1 MKIRHN
7 KKRNTAFVYE
17 ALVREATVAVLKEDV
32 ERRDKTISIIKRHF
46 HSKSLLKQDLEC
58 YRSLY
63 ENQSLDE
70 NTSQKVLAESRRQ
83 KIMIDPT
90 GLFKQQT
97 ELIHDINK
105 ELTPEVFNNFVPN
118 YKALATIDQMFSQK
132 TSPKNRVIL
141 EGEIVKGMSTTA
153 QSIET
158 PAIDNVTFRT
168 FVGKFNDKYKN
179 GLLQE
184 QKDLLTR
191 YITSFSDNGLELKM
205 YLNTEI
211 GRLKTKLAEAVNV
224 DAIKNDEEML
234 NKTNQIVEKLKSFA
248 KSDINENVLMTVLK
262 TQSLVE
268 EIYNGDNDQS
278 RQQSQQ
284 KISHP

>member
-46 HSKSLLKQDLEC
+46 HSKSLLRQDLEC

-70 NTSQKVLAESRRQ
+70 NTSQKVLTESRRQ
-83 KIMIDPT
+83 KMMIDPT

-141 EGEIVKGMSTTA
+141 EGEIVKGMSTTT
-153 QSIET
+153 QSVET

-168 FVGKFNDKYKN
+168 FVGKFNDKYES

-268 EIYNGDNDQS
+268 EIYNGDND
-278 RQQSQQ
+278 
-284 KISHP
+284 

>member
-17 ALVREATVAVLKEDV
+17 ALVREATVAVLKENV
-32 ERRDKTISIIKRHF
+32 ERRDKAISIIKRHF
-46 HSKSLLKQDLEC
+46 HSKSLLRQDLEC

-70 NTSQKVLAESRRQ
+70 NTSQKVLTESRRQ
-83 KIMIDPT
+83 KMMIDPT

-105 ELTPEVFNNFVPN
+105 ELTPEIFNNFVPN

-141 EGEIVKGMSTTA
+141 EGEIVKGMTTTA
-153 QSIET
+153 HNVEA

-168 FVGKFNDKYKN
+168 FVGKFNDKYEN

-211 GRLKTKLAEAVNV
+211 GRLKIKLAEAVNV
-224 DAIKNDEEML
+224 DAIKNDEDML
-234 NKTNQIVEKLKSFA
+234 NKTNQIVDKLKSFA

-268 EIYNGDNDQS
+268 EIYNGDND
-278 RQQSQQ
+278 
-284 KISHP
+284 

>member
-1 MKIRHN
+1 MKIKHN

-17 ALVREATVAVLKEDV
+17 ALVREATVAILKEDV
-32 ERRDKTISIIKRHF
+32 ERKEKAVSIIKKHF
-46 HSKSLLKQDLEC
+46 HSQSILKQDLEC

-70 NTSQKVLAESRRQ
+70 KTSQKILNEVRMQ
-83 KIMIDPT
+83 KHMIDPT

-118 YKALATIDQMFSQK
+118 YKALATIDQMFSVK

-141 EGEIVKGMSTTA
+141 EGEIVKGMTIAVDDTQAS
-153 QSIET
+153 
-158 PAIDNVTFRT
+158 AIDNITFRT
-168 FVGKFNDKYKN
+168 FVGKFNDKYGD

-191 YITSFSDNGLELKM
+191 YITSFSDNNLELKI
-205 YLNTEI
+205 YLNNEI
-211 GRLKTKLAEAVNV
+211 SRLKGKLSEAVNV
-224 DAIKNDEEML
+224 QEIKNDKEMIG
-234 NKTNQIVEKLKSFA
+234 KTNKILDRLSSFA
-248 KSDINENVLMTVLK
+248 KETINENVLMTVLK

-268 EIYNGDNDQS
+268 EIYNGNND
-278 RQQSQQ
+278 
-284 KISHP
+284 

>member
-46 HSKSLLKQDLEC
+46 HSKSLLRQDLEC

-70 NTSQKVLAESRRQ
+70 NTSQKVLIESRRQ
-83 KIMIDPT
+83 KMMIDPT

-141 EGEIVKGMSTTA
+141 EGEIIKGMATTA
-153 QSIET
+153 QNVDKL
-158 PAIDNVTFRT
+158 AIDNVTFRT
-168 FVGKFNDKYKN
+168 FVDKFNDKYEN

-184 QKDLLTR
+184 QKNLLTK

-211 GRLKTKLAEAVNV
+211 GRLKTKLTEAVNV
-224 DAIKNDEEML
+224 DAIKNDEDML

-268 EIYNGDNDQS
+268 EIYNGDND
-278 RQQSQQ
+278 
-284 KISHP
+284 

>member
-32 ERRDKTISIIKRHF
+32 ERRDKTISIIKKHF
-46 HSKSLLKQDLEC
+46 HSKSLLRQDLEC

-63 ENQSLDE
+63 ENQSLDD
-70 NTSQKVLAESRRQ
+70 NTSQKVLTESRRQ
-83 KIMIDPT
+83 KMMIDPT

-141 EGEIVKGMSTTA
+141 EGEIVKGMTTTA
-153 QSIET
+153 QNVET

-168 FVGKFNDKYKN
+168 FVGKFNDKYES

-224 DAIKNDEEML
+224 DAIKNDEDML

-268 EIYNGDNDQS
+268 EIYNGDND
-278 RQQSQQ
+278 
-284 KISHP
+284 

>member
-17 ALVREATVAVLKEDV
+17 ALVREATVAVLKEDI

-46 HSKSLLKQDLEC
+46 HSKSLLRQDLEC

-70 NTSQKVLAESRRQ
+70 NTSQKVLTESRRQ
-83 KIMIDPT
+83 KMMIDPT

-105 ELTPEVFNNFVPN
+105 ELTPEIFNNFVPN

-153 QSIET
+153 QSVET

-168 FVGKFNDKYKN
+168 FVGKFNDKYES

-211 GRLKTKLAEAVNV
+211 GRLKAKLAEAVNI
-224 DAIKNDEEML
+224 DAIKNDEDMI

-268 EIYNGDNDQS
+268 EIYNGDND
-278 RQQSQQ
+278 
-284 KISHP
+284 

>member
-17 ALVREATVAVLKEDV
+17 ALVREATVAVLKEDI

-46 HSKSLLKQDLEC
+46 HSKSLLRQDLEC
-58 YRSLY
+58 YRPLY

-70 NTSQKVLAESRRQ
+70 NTSQKVLTESRRQ

-141 EGEIVKGMSTTA
+141 EGEIVKGMSTTT
-153 QSIET
+153 QNVET
-158 PAIDNVTFRT
+158 PSIDNVTFRT
-168 FVGKFNDKYKN
+168 FVGKFNDKYEN

-211 GRLKTKLAEAVNV
+211 GRLKIKLAEAVNV
-224 DAIKNDEEML
+224 DAIKNDEDML
-234 NKTNQIVEKLKSFA
+234 NKTNQIVDKLKSFA

-268 EIYNGDNDQS
+268 EIYNGDND
-278 RQQSQQ
+278 
-284 KISHP
+284 

>member
-32 ERRDKTISIIKRHF
+32 ERRDKAISIIKRHF
-46 HSKSLLKQDLEC
+46 HSKSLLRQDLEC

-70 NTSQKVLAESRRQ
+70 NTSQKVLTESRRQ

-141 EGEIVKGMSTTA
+141 EGEIVKGMSTTTQNA
-153 QSIET
+153 ET

-168 FVGKFNDKYKN
+168 FVGKFNDKYEN

-224 DAIKNDEEML
+224 DAIKND
-234 NKTNQIVEKLKSFA
+234 
-248 KSDINENVLMTVLK
+248 
-262 TQSLVE
+262 
-268 EIYNGDNDQS
+268 
-278 RQQSQQ
+278 
-284 KISHP
+284 

>member
-1 MKIRHN
+1 
-7 KKRNTAFVYE
+7 
-17 ALVREATVAVLKEDV
+17 
-32 ERRDKTISIIKRHF
+32 
-46 HSKSLLKQDLEC
+46 
-58 YRSLY
+58 LY

-70 NTSQKVLAESRRQ
+70 KTSQKILNEVRMQ
-83 KIMIDPT
+83 KHMLDPT

-118 YKALATIDQMFSQK
+118 YKALATIDQMFSTK

-141 EGEIVKGMSTTA
+141 EVEIVKGMTTTP
-153 QSIET
+153 QSAEQ
-158 PAIDNVTFRT
+158 PAVDNVTFRT
-168 FVGKFNDKYKN
+168 FVGKFNDKYQN

-191 YITSFSDNGLELKM
+191 YITSFSDNSLELKM

-211 GRLKTKLAEAVNV
+211 SRLKTKLAEAVNV
-224 DAIKNDEEML
+224 DEISNDNDML
-234 NKTNQIVEKLKSFA
+234 EKTNKIVKKLESFS

-268 EIYNGDNDQS
+268 EIYNGDNN
-278 RQQSQQ
+278 
-284 KISHP
+284 

>member
-17 ALVREATVAVLKEDV
+17 ALVREASVAVLKEDV

-46 HSKSLLKQDLEC
+46 HSKSLLRQDLEC

-70 NTSQKVLAESRRQ
+70 NTSQKVINESRRQ
-83 KIMIDPT
+83 KMMIDPT

-141 EGEIVKGMSTTA
+141 EGEILKGMSTTA
-153 QSIET
+153 QNVDT

-168 FVGKFNDKYKN
+168 FVGKFNDKYES
-179 GLLQE
+179 GLLKE

-224 DAIKNDEEML
+224 DDIKNDEEML

-268 EIYNGDNDQS
+268 EIYNGDND
-278 RQQSQQ
+278 
-284 KISHP
+284 

>member
-46 HSKSLLKQDLEC
+46 HSKSLLRQDLEC

-70 NTSQKVLAESRRQ
+70 NTSQKVLTESRRQ
-83 KIMIDPT
+83 KMMIDPT

-105 ELTPEVFNNFVPN
+105 ELTPEIFNNFVPN

-141 EGEIVKGMSTTA
+141 EGEIVKGMSATA
-153 QSIET
+153 QNVDMHS
-158 PAIDNVTFRT
+158 IDNVTFRT
-168 FVGKFNDKYKN
+168 FVGKFNDKYEN

-234 NKTNQIVEKLKSFA
+234 NKTNQIVEKLESFA

-268 EIYNGDNDQS
+268 EIYNGDND
-278 RQQSQQ
+278 
-284 KISHP
+284 

>member
-141 EGEIVKGMSTTA
+141 EGEIVKGMSTTT
-153 QSIET
+153 QNVDT

-168 FVGKFNDKYKN
+168 FVGKFNDKYES

-224 DAIKNDEEML
+224 DAIKNDEDML

-268 EIYNGDNDQS
+268 EIYNGDND
-278 RQQSQQ
+278 
-284 KISHP
+284 

>member
-105 ELTPEVFNNFVPN
+105 ELTPEIFNNFVPN

-153 QSIET
+153 QNVDT

-168 FVGKFNDKYKN
+168 FVGKFNDKYEN

-268 EIYNGDNDQS
+268 EIYNGDND
-278 RQQSQQ
+278 
-284 KISHP
+284 

>member
-17 ALVREATVAVLKEDV
+17 ALVREATVAVLKEDI

-46 HSKSLLKQDLEC
+46 HSKSLLRQDLEC

-70 NTSQKVLAESRRQ
+70 NTSQKVLTESRRQ
-83 KIMIDPT
+83 KMMIDPT

-105 ELTPEVFNNFVPN
+105 ELTPEIFNNFVPN

-141 EGEIVKGMSTTA
+141 EGEIVKGMTTTA
-153 QSIET
+153 QNVET

-168 FVGKFNDKYKN
+168 FVGKFNDKYES
-179 GLLQE
+179 GLLKE

-211 GRLKTKLAEAVNV
+211 GRLKAKLAEAVNV
-224 DAIKNDEEML
+224 DAIKNDEDML

-268 EIYNGDNDQS
+268 EIYNGDND
-278 RQQSQQ
+278 
-284 KISHP
+284 

>member
-17 ALVREATVAVLKEDV
+17 ALVREATVAVLKEDI

-46 HSKSLLKQDLEC
+46 HSKSLLRKDLEC

-70 NTSQKVLAESRRQ
+70 NTSQKVLIESRRQ
-83 KIMIDPT
+83 KMMIDPT

-105 ELTPEVFNNFVPN
+105 ELTPEIFNNFVPN

-153 QSIET
+153 QSVET

-168 FVGKFNDKYKN
+168 FVGKFNDKYES

-211 GRLKTKLAEAVNV
+211 GRLKIKLAEAVSVN
-224 DAIKNDEEML
+224 AIKNDEDML

-268 EIYNGDNDQS
+268 EIYNGDND
-278 RQQSQQ
+278 
-284 KISHP
+284 

>member
-1 MKIRHN
+1 
-7 KKRNTAFVYE
+7 
-17 ALVREATVAVLKEDV
+17 
-32 ERRDKTISIIKRHF
+32 
-46 HSKSLLKQDLEC
+46 
-58 YRSLY
+58 
-63 ENQSLDE
+63 
-70 NTSQKVLAESRRQ
+70 
-83 KIMIDPT
+83 
-90 GLFKQQT
+90 
-97 ELIHDINK
+97 
-105 ELTPEVFNNFVPN
+105 
-118 YKALATIDQMFSQK
+118 MFSQK

-141 EGEIVKGMSTTA
+141 EGEIVKGMSATA
-153 QSIET
+153 QNVDT

-168 FVGKFNDKYKN
+168 FVGKFNDKYES

-191 YITSFSDNGLELKM
+191 YITSFSDNGLELKI

-224 DAIKNDEEML
+224 DDIKNDEEML

-268 EIYNGDNDQS
+268 EIYNGDND
-278 RQQSQQ
+278 
-284 KISHP
+284 

>member
-17 ALVREATVAVLKEDV
+17 ALVREATVAILKEDN
-32 ERRDKTISIIKRHF
+32 ERKEKAVSIVKKHF
-46 HSKSLLKQDLEC
+46 HSKSLLRQDLEC

-63 ENQSLDE
+63 ENQNLDE
-70 NTSQKVLAESRRQ
+70 NISQKVITESRRQ
-83 KIMIDPT
+83 KMMIDPT

-118 YKALATIDQMFSQK
+118 YKALATIDQMFSVK

-141 EGEIVKGMSTTA
+141 EGEIVRGMTATA
-153 QSIET
+153 QNVDT

-168 FVGKFNDKYKN
+168 FVGKFNDKYES

-191 YITSFSDNGLELKM
+191 YITSFSDNSLELKM

-211 GRLKTKLAEAVNV
+211 GRLKTKLAEAVNA
-224 DAIKNDEEML
+224 DAIKNDKDML
-234 NKTNQIVEKLKSFA
+234 GKTKQIVEKLESFA
-248 KSDINENVLMTVLK
+248 KSDVNENVLMIVLK

-268 EIYNGDNDQS
+268 EIYNADND
-278 RQQSQQ
+278 
-284 KISHP
+284 

>member
-46 HSKSLLKQDLEC
+46 HSKSLLRQDLEC

-70 NTSQKVLAESRRQ
+70 NTSQKVLTESRRQ
-83 KIMIDPT
+83 KMMIDPT

-153 QSIET
+153 QNAET

-168 FVGKFNDKYKN
+168 FVSKFNDKYEN

-268 EIYNGDNDQS
+268 EIYNGDND
-278 RQQSQQ
+278 
-284 KISHP
+284 

>member
-17 ALVREATVAVLKEDV
+17 ALVREATVAVLKEDI

-46 HSKSLLKQDLEC
+46 HSKSLLRQDLEC

-70 NTSQKVLAESRRQ
+70 NTSQKVLTESRRQ
-83 KIMIDPT
+83 KMMIDPT

-105 ELTPEVFNNFVPN
+105 ELTPEIFNNFVPN

-141 EGEIVKGMSTTA
+141 EGEIVKGMTTTA
-153 QSIET
+153 QNVET

-168 FVGKFNDKYKN
+168 FVGKFNDKYEN

-211 GRLKTKLAEAVNV
+211 GRLKTKLAEAVSV

-268 EIYNGDNDQS
+268 EIYNGDND
-278 RQQSQQ
+278 
-284 KISHP
+284 

>member
-32 ERRDKTISIIKRHF
+32 DRRDKTISIIKRHF
-46 HSKSLLKQDLEC
+46 HSKSLLRQDLEC

-70 NTSQKVLAESRRQ
+70 NTSQKVLTESRRQ
-83 KIMIDPT
+83 KMMIDPT

-105 ELTPEVFNNFVPN
+105 ELTPEIFNNFVPN

-141 EGEIVKGMSTTA
+141 EGEIVKGMSTTTQNA
-153 QSIET
+153 ET

-168 FVGKFNDKYKN
+168 FVGKFNDKYEN

-224 DAIKNDEEML
+224 DAIKNDEDML

-268 EIYNGDNDQS
+268 EIYNGDND
-278 RQQSQQ
+278 
-284 KISHP
+284 

>member
-46 HSKSLLKQDLEC
+46 HSKSLLRQDLEC

-70 NTSQKVLAESRRQ
+70 NTSQKVLTESRRQ
-83 KIMIDPT
+83 KIMIDPN

-141 EGEIVKGMSTTA
+141 EGEIVKGMTTTA
-153 QSIET
+153 QNVET

-168 FVGKFNDKYKN
+168 FVGKFNDKYES

-224 DAIKNDEEML
+224 DAIKNDEDML

-268 EIYNGDNDQS
+268 EIYNGDND
-278 RQQSQQ
+278 
-284 KISHP
+284 

>member
-46 HSKSLLKQDLEC
+46 HSKSLLRQDLEC

-141 EGEIVKGMSTTA
+141 EGEIVKGMTTTA
-153 QSIET
+153 QNVET

-168 FVGKFNDKYKN
+168 FVGKFNDKYES

-268 EIYNGDNDQS
+268 EIYNGDND
-278 RQQSQQ
+278 
-284 KISHP
+284 

>member
-1 MKIRHN
+1 MKIKHN
-7 KKRNTAFVYE
+7 IKRNTAFVYE
-17 ALVREATVAVLKEDV
+17 ALVREATVAILKEDV
-32 ERRDKTISIIKRHF
+32 ERKEKAVSIIKKHF
-46 HSKSLLKQDLEC
+46 HSQSILRQDLDC

-70 NTSQKVLAESRRQ
+70 KTSQKILNEVRMQ
-83 KIMIDPT
+83 KHMLDPT

-118 YKALATIDQMFSQK
+118 YKALATIDQMFSTK

-141 EGEIVKGMSTTA
+141 EVEIVKGMTTTP
-153 QSIET
+153 QSAEQ
-158 PAIDNVTFRT
+158 PAVDNVTFRT
-168 FVGKFNDKYKN
+168 FVGKFNDKYQN

-191 YITSFSDNGLELKM
+191 YITSFSDNSLELKM

-211 GRLKTKLAEAVNV
+211 SRLKTKLAEAVNV
-224 DAIKNDEEML
+224 DEISNDNDML
-234 NKTNQIVEKLKSFA
+234 EKTNKIVKKLESFS

-268 EIYNGDNDQS
+268 EIYNGDNN
-278 RQQSQQ
+278 
-284 KISHP
+284 

>member
-17 ALVREATVAVLKEDV
+17 ALVREATVAVLKEYI

-46 HSKSLLKQDLEC
+46 HSKSLLRQDLEC

-70 NTSQKVLAESRRQ
+70 NTSQKVLIESRRQ
-83 KIMIDPT
+83 KMMIDPT

-105 ELTPEVFNNFVPN
+105 ELTPEIFNNFVPN

-153 QSIET
+153 QSVET

-168 FVGKFNDKYKN
+168 FVGKFNDKYES

-211 GRLKTKLAEAVNV
+211 GRLKAKLAEAVNI
-224 DAIKNDEEML
+224 DAIKNDEDMI

-268 EIYNGDNDQS
+268 EIYNGDNN
-278 RQQSQQ
+278 
-284 KISHP
+284 